1 MSKVEMIERQ
11 IEELSPEDLAIFRA
25 WYASFDAQAWDEQF
39 TVDVEAGKLDSL
51 ADRALQAHEAGQS
64 TKL

>member
-1 MSKVEMIERQ
+1 MRKVDLIERQ
-11 IEELSPEDLAIFRA
+11 IEELSSEELAMFRA

-39 TVDVEAGKLDSL
+39 TADVEAGKLDDM
-51 ADRALQAHEAGQS
+51 ADRALRAHEAGQS